1 MGGGAGCISK
11 GIEGAMEGA
20 QMAAGPKPVGGVTTV
35 EGDGGLEE
43 ASVEAQQGDIQAEAQ
58 YTYRSMAM
66 AEGRRRGR
74 EDGGEDGWRAH
85 AGGHIH
91 VPAGRVRPMERGQRA
106 ECEADESWRARARG
120 EERGQGGDWA
130 GVGAGQS
137 SAERG

>member
-1 MGGGAGCISK
+1 M
-11 GIEGAMEGA
+11 
-20 QMAAGPKPVGGVTTV
+20 
-35 EGDGGLEE
+35 DEE
-43 ASVEAQQGDIQAEAQ
+43 VYKQQSSMRRIDLGWSD
-58 YTYRSMAM
+58 RSMAM